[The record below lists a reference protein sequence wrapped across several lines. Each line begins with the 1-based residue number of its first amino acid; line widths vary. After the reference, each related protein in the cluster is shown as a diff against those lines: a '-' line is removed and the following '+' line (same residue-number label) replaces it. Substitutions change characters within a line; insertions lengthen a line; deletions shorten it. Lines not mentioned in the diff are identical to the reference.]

1 MKKFVAMAMSLLLTF
16 MISSVAFAEE
26 TAVPTTE
33 VVVQAEVTVTV
44 TVTVTPKPEE
54 TNQKNAP
61 EAEPIVTAEPVVSEQ
76 PTSEALQG
84 TDEQAAAVE
93 TETPAVT
100 EEPATEATA
109 TMEPV
114 ATEAPIQRDVHI
126 EMNVPANLQIGDTIA
141 LNATLIGFDGVEVVL
156 QWQYSKDGA
165 NWTDAQGATGLNYS
179 FTVTEQNAGT
189 TWRLAVTV
197 L

>member
-1 MKKFVAMAMSLLLTF
+1 MMKKFVAMAMSLLLTF

-26 TAVPTTE
+26 TVVPTTE
-33 VVVQAEVTVTV
+33 VIVQAEVTVTV
-44 TVTVTPKPEE
+44 TPEPEGPK
-54 TNQKNAP
+54 QDKVAD
-61 EAEPIVTAEPVVSEQ
+61 AEPIVTAEPVVSEQ
-76 PTSEALQG
+76 PTSDALQAI
-84 TDEQAAAVE
+84 DEETATAE

-100 EEPATEATA
+100 EEPVTEATA
-109 TMEPV
+109 TTEPV

-126 EMNVPANLQIGDTIA
+126 DMNVPANLQIGDTIT
-141 LNATLIGFDGVEVVL
+141 LTATLIGFEGANVVL

-165 NWTDAQGATGLNYS
+165 NWTEEQGATGLNYS
-179 FTVTEQNAGT
+179 FKVTEQNAGT